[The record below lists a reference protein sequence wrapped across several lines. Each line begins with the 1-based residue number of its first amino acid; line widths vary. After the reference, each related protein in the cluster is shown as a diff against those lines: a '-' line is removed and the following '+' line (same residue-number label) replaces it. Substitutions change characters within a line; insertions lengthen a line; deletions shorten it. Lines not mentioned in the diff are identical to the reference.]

1 MKTITKKLK
10 KLKKRGKFKKNE
22 KKMCRKINKI
32 GINHFPCTSLKG
44 NCFW

>member
-22 KKMCRKINKI
+22 RKNVQK
-32 GINHFPCTSLKG
+32 NQ
-44 NCFW
+44 